1 MIGPDP
7 HGDTVLQRYSKPAI
21 GLHWLVAVLIVI
33 VGAIGLYFGWARR
46 GEKPFWLNLHAT
58 VGMAMLI
65 AICAR
70 VVYRLAH
77 RPPPLPDGTS
87 RIEEMAAKG
96 AHFLMY
102 VLMVAIPA
110 AGLVAFIW
118 HARIF
123 DFGAFQVDLGVT
135 SDRSIFHPAQSIHKW
150 LAYGFFIVVGLH
162 VLAAVWRQFIL
173 RDHLLERM
181 LFPQRSLAIETEDKG
196 SEGSNHVHSA

>member
-1 MIGPDP
+1 MAGSLAQD
-7 HGDTVLQRYSKPAI
+7 DTLLQRYRKPAI
-21 GLHWLVAVLIVI
+21 ALHWLVAVLFPI
-33 VGAIGLYFGWARR
+33 VGVIGLYFGWAPR
-46 GEKPFWLNLHAT
+46 GERPFWLNLHAT
-58 VGMAMLI
+58 AGMAMLI
-65 AICAR
+65 AICVR

-77 RPPPLPDGTS
+77 RPPPLPHGTS
-87 RIEEMAAKG
+87 RLGEMAAKG

-123 DFGAFQVDLGVT
+123 DFGAFQVGLGVV

-173 RDHLLERM
+173 RDHLLERI
-181 LFPQRSLAIETEDKG
+181 LFPPRSSAIATHDEG